1 MLWWIKVSV
10 SCSNLF
16 VVVTCEHA
24 DSASSST
31 RLQVMGGDEEP
42 RELGK
47 YSSDTPGP
55 TRGPGATLPKTQAPV
70 SRTTKSCDRFSTL
83 SPGEGLAGEF

>member
-1 MLWWIKVSV
+1 MLRWIEASV

-16 VVVTCEHA
+16 MVVTCEHA

-55 TRGPGATLPKTQAPV
+55 KVHEDSGPHSQKRKHQY
-70 SRTTKSCDRFSTL
+70 R
-83 SPGEGLAGEF
+83 